1 MQFLKS
7 SFFLVLMLIVGK
19 FIVAQTADEWYAKA
33 NDLYKDKNY
42 AKAAS
47 AYTSGI
53 KLQAKEPN
61 IDAVLRGAGAWSLSN
76 VADSAFYLLNWLPKS
91 TAISQG
97 DLTFLKVNSNFIA
110 IQSDVRWIPLTEKI
124 TNKAASN
131 YPNKEIIYGRKDGL
145 ALTML
150 QLNPSFKS
158 NGKAI
163 IRVIAGS
170 WYSSYQS
177 AEYSIRPSTMY
188 LERGYTVFLVIIG
201 SNPRYSILN
210 QIDDIKRAVRYVRYY
225 ATALKIDPDHIG
237 IEGSSAGGHLSL
249 AVATADEN
257 INPKAIDPIDRVSA
271 RVQAVTVL
279 FPPTDVLNWGGPGI
293 SFVNIKSILL
303 TNKIYGA
310 LDFKELDQSTME
322 LKSITDTSAR
332 NKIARAISPIYA
344 ISSDDPP
351 TFIIHGTADL
361 TVPLQQSI
369 SFIEKLKDAG
379 VSNNFIIK
387 KGGAHNANDMQPEM
401 KQFVDWFDKYLK

>member
-1 MQFLKS
+1 MKFLKS
-7 SFFLVLMLIVGK
+7 IGCLIIFLLIGK
-19 FIVAQTADEWYAKA
+19 IVVAQTADEWFVKA
-33 NDLYKDKNY
+33 NVLYKDKKYTN
-42 AKAAS
+42 AAA
-47 AYTSGI
+47 AYTEGI
-53 KLQAKEPN
+53 KLQGKEPN
-61 IDAVLRGAGAWSLSN
+61 VDAVVRGASSWALSN
-76 VADSAFYLLNWLPKS
+76 VADSAFYLLNLLTKS
-91 TAISQG
+91 TTVSQG
-97 DLTFLKVNSNFIA
+97 DSYFLKVNKDFLS
-110 IQSDVRWIPLTEKI
+110 IQYDDRWNPLTKKI
-124 TNKAASN
+124 ESKAASN
-131 YPNKEIIYGRKDGL
+131 YPIKEIIYGRKDGL

-150 QLNPSFKS
+150 QLNPSVKS

-170 WYSSYQS
+170 WYSSYQN

-188 LERGYTVFLVIIG
+188 REKGYTVFLVIIG
-201 SNPRYSILN
+201 SNPRYPIPS
-210 QIDDIKRAVRYVRYY
+210 QIDDIKRAVRYIRYN
-225 ATALKIDPDHIG
+225 AASLKIDPNHLG

-257 INPKAIDPIDRVSA
+257 INIKAMDPIDRVSS

-332 NKIARAISPIYA
+332 NKIARSISPIYA
-344 ISSDDPP
+344 VSSDDPP
-351 TFIIHGTADL
+351 IFIIHGTADL
-361 TVPLQQSI
+361 TVPLQQSVT
-369 SFIEKLKDAG
+369 FVEKLKEAG
-379 VSNNFIIK
+379 VPNKFIIK
-387 KGGAHNANDMQPEM
+387 QGGGHNPNDMQPDM

>member
-7 SFFLVLMLIVGK
+7 IGWVIVFLLVGK
-19 FIVAQTADEWYAKA
+19 IVVAQSADEWFSKA
-33 NDLYKDKNY
+33 NDLYKEKNY
-42 AKAAS
+42 EKAAS
-47 AYTSGI
+47 AYTQGI
-53 KLQAKEPN
+53 KLQGKEVN
-61 IDAVLRGAGAWSLSN
+61 VDAVLRGASSWALSS
-76 VADSAFYLLNWLPKS
+76 VADSAFYLLNWLTKS
-91 TAISQG
+91 PSVSQG
-97 DLTFLKVNSNFIA
+97 DGNFLKVNKDFLS
-110 IQSDVRWIPLTEKI
+110 IQYDARWVPLIEKI
-124 TNKAASN
+124 FNRAASN
-131 YPNKEIIYGRKDGL
+131 YPFKEIIYGRKDGL

-150 QLNPSFKS
+150 QINPTVKS

-170 WYSSYQS
+170 WYSSFQS

-188 LERGYTVFLVIIG
+188 RERGYTVFLVIIG
-201 SNPRYSILN
+201 SNPRYPIPS
-210 QIDDIKRAVRYVRYY
+210 QIDDIKRAVRYIRYN
-225 ATALKIDPDHIG
+225 AAALKIDPNHLG

-257 INPKAIDPIDRVSA
+257 INSKAIDPIDRVSA

-303 TNKIYGA
+303 TNKISGA

-332 NKIARAISPIYA
+332 NKIAKAISPIYA

-351 TFIIHGTADL
+351 IFIIHGTADL
-361 TVPLQQSI
+361 TVPLQQSVT
-369 SFIEKLKDAG
+369 FIDKLKEAG
-379 VSNNFIIK
+379 VPNNFIIK
-387 KGGAHNANDMQPEM
+387 KGVGHNANDMQPEM